1 MFQALPRGWSAG
13 GGDGRLAAAA
23 SAAAT
28 MTIVRDT
35 LRQRE
40 CHDQT
45 RRENPAWS
53 HQCIMCGPH
62 ARFRRMLVCDRQ
74 RAGPDRLAG
83 RDARAAG
90 DCHGPGPEPDT
101 LLGFRSSLDRANR
114 KTSDPS
120 PTEERFGAARR
131 NALGSTALAGG
142 TQRETQETWNR
153 RMPGLN
159 SRFKFAYPTRMPR
172 PDPVAG

>member
-53 HQCIMCGPH
+53 HQCIMCGPQ
-62 ARFRRMLVCDRQ
+62 AR
-74 RAGPDRLAG
+74 RAALGACLFVTASGPDPTGCEGLAG
-83 RDARAAG
+83 RDASAAG
-90 DCHGPGPEPDT
+90 DCHGPGPGPD
-101 LLGFRSSLDRANR
+101 N
-114 KTSDPS
+114 
-120 PTEERFGAARR
+120 
-131 NALGSTALAGG
+131 
-142 TQRETQETWNR
+142 
-153 RMPGLN
+153 
-159 SRFKFAYPTRMPR
+159 PTRISKLTRPR
-172 PDPVAG
+172 KLCKPKKQTEN